1 MVWAEQNGVE
11 TNVFTSEQGWFLKV
25 FTREKLFP
33 HLRAIA
39 SLNATLRIVL
49 ILWPSSLFSMD
60 FVLSLQGT
68 LVLVFSMLIGEAFSS
83 LPIAT
88 PTAMG
93 ITRKITI

>member
-1 MVWAEQNGVE
+1 
-11 TNVFTSEQGWFLKV
+11 
-25 FTREKLFP
+25 
-33 HLRAIA
+33 
-39 SLNATLRIVL
+39 
-49 ILWPSSLFSMD
+49 MD